1 MLRFPV
7 LPGPANDVSEDKTK
21 CSNILHA
28 VAGAAI
34 TQKQRGTP
42 ATGKA

>member
-1 MLRFPV
+1 VRIKQNV
-7 LPGPANDVSEDKTK
+7 QIS
-21 CSNILHA
+21 SNA